1 VNNIKNIAIAAA
13 LLGTSIAASAQDAP
27 AINPNWYVQGAI
39 GIMHPDK
46 DWNGLSNDKAY
57 GLRVGKPLN
66 ENFDVQMG
74 YTWAKTDETGRSYK
88 QETLGVD
95 ALYFFSRKTFRPFV
109 LVGVGAERDH
119 LSPGIAS
126 VQAKRTSPYVSA
138 GLGFQSVINDRW
150 SFQADVR
157 NVHGF
162 LRGDEFRP
170 SKVNNQYLMFALSY
184 ALGPTPQPPAP
195 PAPPVVAP
203 EPAPAPV
210 PVAPPPPPPARF
222 EKVTMSA
229 TELFAFDSAKLAP
242 EQPKLDDMAKL
253 LNDNP
258 SISGIIITGY
268 TDRIG
273 SDKYNQK
280 LSEQRANSVKAYLVG
295 KGVGADRLT
304 AQGKGKANPVV
315 ACDGKKQKRADL
327 IKCLEPNRRV
337 EVEQITVERKVQ

>member
-1 VNNIKNIAIAAA
+1 VNNIKKIAIAAA
-13 LLGTSIAASAQDAP
+13 LLGTTIAASAQEVP
-27 AINPNWYVQGAI
+27 TINPNWYVQGAI

-66 ENFDVQMG
+66 ENIDIQAG
-74 YTWAKTDETGRSYK
+74 YTWGHSSETGKSYK

-95 ALYFFSRKTFRPFV
+95 ALYFFSRQTFRPFV
-109 LVGVGAERDH
+109 LVGVGAERDT
-119 LSPGIAS
+119 LAPGITSDRAR
-126 VQAKRTSPYVSA
+126 RTSPYISA

-170 SKVNNQYLMFALSY
+170 SKSNNQYLMFALNY

-195 PAPPVVAP
+195 PAPAPVVA

-242 EQPKLDDMAKL
+242 NQPKLDDMAKL

-258 SISGIIITGY
+258 SISGITITGY

-295 KGVGADRLT
+295 KGVSADRLT
-304 AQGKGKANPVV
+304 AQGKGKANPIV
-315 ACDGKKQKRADL
+315 ACDGKMKRPEL

-337 EVEQITVERKVQ
+337 EVEQITIERKVQ

>member
-13 LLGTSIAASAQDAP
+13 TLCAASAAMAQDAP
-27 AINPNWYVQGAI
+27 LINPNWYVGGSIGAF
-39 GIMHPDK
+39 HPDK
-46 DWNGLSNDKAY
+46 DWNDVSTDKAY
-57 GLRVGKPLN
+57 ALRVGKPLTQ
-66 ENFDVQMG
+66 DWDLQLG
-74 YTWAKTDETGRSYK
+74 YTWGKADKNNNNYK
-88 QETLGVD
+88 QQTLGLD
-95 ALYFFSRKTFRPFV
+95 ALYFFSRKAFRPYV
-109 LVGVGAERDH
+109 LVGVGAERDT

-126 VQAKRTSPYVSA
+126 AQARRTSPYVSL

-150 SFQADVR
+150 SFQGDIR

-170 SKVNNQYLMFALSY
+170 SKSDNQYVFLGLNY
-184 ALGPTPQPPAP
+184 AFGPTPQPPAP
-195 PAPPVVAP
+195 PAPPPQAAP
-203 EPAPAPV
+203 EPV
-210 PVAPPPPPPARF
+210 PVAPPPPPPPPARF

-229 TELFAFDSAKLAP
+229 TELFGFDSAKLAP
-242 EQPKLDDMAKL
+242 EQPKLDDMARL

-258 SISGIIITGY
+258 SISGITITGY

-280 LSEQRANSVKAYLVG
+280 LSEQRANAVKAYLVG
-295 KGVGADRLT
+295 KGVAANRLE
-304 AQGKGKANPVV
+304 AVGKGKANPIV
-315 ACDGKKQKRADL
+315 ACDGKMKRPEL

>member
-1 VNNIKNIAIAAA
+1 MNKIKSIAIAAA
-13 LLGTSIAASAQDAP
+13 LCATSAAMAQDAAP

-39 GIMHPDK
+39 GVMHPDK
-46 DWNGLSNDKAY
+46 DWNNLSNDKAY

-66 ENFDVQMG
+66 ENFDIQMG
-74 YTWAKTDETGRSYK
+74 YTWAKTDETAASYK

-109 LVGVGAERDH
+109 LVGVGAERDT

-126 VQAKRTSPYVSA
+126 VRARRTSPYVSA
-138 GLGFQSVINDRW
+138 GIGFQTVINDRW
-150 SFQADVR
+150 SFQGDVR

-170 SKVNNQYLMFALSY
+170 SKSNNQYLFFALNY

-195 PAPPVVAP
+195 PAPAPVAAP
-203 EPAPAPV
+203 EPAPVAP
-210 PVAPPPPPPARF
+210 PPPPPPPPARF

-253 LNDNP
+253 LNENT
-258 SISGIIITGY
+258 SINGITITGY

-280 LSEQRANSVKAYLVG
+280 LSEQRANAVKSYLVG
-295 KGVGADRLT
+295 KGVGADRLE
-304 AQGKGKANPVV
+304 AVGKGKANPVV
-315 ACDGKKQKRADL
+315 ACDGKMKRPEL

>member
-1 VNNIKNIAIAAA
+1 VNNIKKIAIGVA
-13 LLGTSIAASAQDAP
+13 LLGTTFAASAQEVP
-27 AINPNWYVQGAI
+27 SINPNWYVQGAI

-57 GLRVGKPLN
+57 GLRLGKPLN
-66 ENFDVQMG
+66 ENFDIQAG

-109 LVGVGAERDH
+109 LVGVGAERDT
-119 LSPGIAS
+119 LAPGINSDRAR
-126 VQAKRTSPYVSA
+126 RTSPYVSA

-150 SFQADVR
+150 AFQADVR

-170 SKVNNQYLMFALSY
+170 SKVDNQYLMFALSY

-195 PAPPVVAP
+195 PAPVVAP
-203 EPAPAPV
+203 EPAPAPA

-242 EQPKLDDMAKL
+242 AQPKLDDMAKL

-258 SISGIIITGY
+258 TISGITITGY

-280 LSEQRANSVKAYLVG
+280 LSEQRANAVKSYLVG

-315 ACDGKKQKRADL
+315 ACDGKMKRPEL

-337 EVEQITVERKVQ
+337 EIEQITIERKVQ